1 MTWPVNQ
8 NPALYLKE
16 QFSKQINFLISE
28 PHFVP
33 NLYETNKTRA
43 TDLQKY
49 PAIVLKAMR
58 LYFKSFE
65 VVR

>member
-33 NLYETNKTRA
+33 NLYEPNKTRA
-43 TDLQKY
+43 ADLQKY